1 MSGHSLEFP
10 LVMDLQRRVCVP
22 NKTPDGTEG
31 EVLWRQLSAARMV
44 KKIGMDQRSDE
55 FKWLFLR
62 RKFKECKKLR
72 IYIIKLLQ
80 KYFQ

>member
-44 KKIGMDQRSDE
+44 VAKKSEWTKGPMNLSG
-55 FKWLFLR
+55 
-62 RKFKECKKLR
+62 
-72 IYIIKLLQ
+72 
-80 KYFQ
+80 YF